1 MNIILFSEIPD
12 AFSLP
17 YNDERAQH
25 IRKVLRLKPGDTFS
39 AGVINGEK
47 VVCEL
52 TGFDDQAK
60 LLSITCIARFDVVS
74 PLLSPVT
81 LLVGQVRPICM
92 KRILREAASLGV
104 SRILVVGADTA
115 ERSYRE
121 AGIWRS
127 GEYVRHVI
135 DGGQQAAATG
145 IPEVHLFR
153 SVDEVLQALASQ
165 TDAGLRRAGT
175 RIVLDN
181 IIPSIPLQTVAVD
194 PQQEILL
201 AIGPERGWSDRER
214 ELFLTH
220 GFHAAGMGVR
230 VLRTETACTAAVAI
244 ILSRIGLM

>member
-12 AFSLP
+12 VFTLP
-17 YNDERAQH
+17 YQDERAQH

-39 AGVINGEK
+39 AGVINGER

-52 TGFDDQAK
+52 TALDDQARVMSVTA
-60 LLSITCIARFDVVS
+60 LSRFEADS
-74 PLLSPVT
+74 PLLNPVT

-104 SRILVVGADTA
+104 SSILVAGADTA

-127 GEYVRHVI
+127 GEFMRHVI
-135 DGGQQAAATG
+135 DGGQQAASTG
-145 IPEVHLFR
+145 IPVVRLYPSIDEALSALDSSGRVSLR
-153 SVDEVLQALASQ
+153 QSV
-165 TDAGLRRAGT
+165 

-181 IIPSIPLQTVAVD
+181 GIPSVPLRTIPIGSDQD
-194 PQQEILL
+194 CIL

-214 ELFLTH
+214 DLFLES
-220 GFHAAGMGVR
+220 GYIAAGIGSR

-244 ILSRIGLM
+244 LLSRMDRM